1 MADMGKASCM
11 AMILGQS
18 LIVDNWKVVAMGLV
32 ALLLFVFAVV
42 FINFGMIW
50 IRALFS
56 GAKVTFTELIALRL
70 RRVPVGLV
78 VDSRITAVKS
88 GLDITI
94 DDLSTHYLAGGNIEM
109 VVLAL
114 IASQKAGI
122 HLDYDRACAIDLATK
137 GTGKTVL
144 EAVKTSVN
152 PKVIDCP
159 SPAPGKNTID
169 AVAKDGIVIKA
180 RARVTVRTNLDRFVG
195 GATEETIIAR
205 VGEGIVTTIGSSQ
218 SYKDVLENPD
228 RISKT
233 VLDKA
238 LDSNTAFEILSI
250 DIADV
255 DVGENVGAKLQAEQA
270 EANKLIAQ
278 AQAEVRRAAA
288 VALEQENVARVQEMR
303 SRLVEAEAQVPLA
316 IADAFRSGHLGV
328 MDYYRLRN
336 VQADTGMRE
345 SIAGVN
351 TSVSPSKPPGA

>member
-1 MADMGKASCM
+1 MD
-11 AMILGQS
+11 
-18 LIVDNWKVVAMGLV
+18 LIQAQLSELPGAVKIIGYGVVGVL
-32 ALLLFVFAVV
+32 ALIIFVVL
-42 FINFGMIW
+42 INFFSIW

-56 GAKVTFTELIALRL
+56 GARVTYTELIALRL
-70 RRVPVGLV
+70 RTLPVGMV
-78 VDSRITAVKS
+78 VDTRITAVKS
-88 GLDITI
+88 GLDISI

-109 VVLAL
+109 VVQAL
-114 IASQKAGI
+114 IAAQKAGI
-122 HLDYDRACAIDLATK
+122 RLDFDRACAIDLATK
-137 GTGKTVL
+137 GTGKTVI
-144 EAVKTSVN
+144 EAVRTSVN

-159 SPAPGKNTID
+159 NPATGKTTID

-180 RARVTVRTNLDRFVG
+180 KARVTVRTNLERFVG

-238 LDSNTAFEILSI
+238 LDANTAFEILSI

-288 VALEQENVARVQEMR
+288 VAQEQEMIARVAEMR
-303 SRLVEAEAQVPLA
+303 ARVVEAEAQVPLA
-316 IADAFRSGHLGV
+316 MSEALRAGKLGV
-328 MDYYRLRN
+328 MDYYAMKN
-336 VQADTGMRE
+336 VQADTEMRS
-345 SIAGVN
+345 SIGKIGGGPDSAQKG
-351 TSVSPSKPPGA
+351 S